1 MDLPSAVLLVVLV
14 ALGVMIVIVLEHRLS
29 RIRRR
34 SRTTAPDAA
43 EPRPDPIA
51 EIADQPFE
59 QPFSEPSGEP
69 LDESPATADEVPQGE
84 EPAATAAEPPF
95 EDRLTHVLMQRDTE
109 LATLTT
115 QRLDPPWLECTFEAT
130 SAFDPYRP
138 LFDRELELLQHPG
151 GTFDQAAFVEQWQ
164 RIFGAGLWIRADPEG
179 HHVSQ
184 FLLHIQPDGTARLR
198 YG

>member
-1 MDLPSAVLLVVLV
+1 MDLPTAVLLVALV
-14 ALGVMIVIVLEHRLS
+14 ALGVMIVIVLEHRLT

-34 SRTTAPDAA
+34 GRSNAA
-43 EPRPDPIA
+43 EAVEGRTDVAGEPDEVRAEAPPAAEDPGASNASIDPIPEVIPVA
-51 EIADQPFE
+51 TTRD
-59 QPFSEPSGEP
+59 PS
-69 LDESPATADEVPQGE
+69 SI
-84 EPAATAAEPPF
+84 
-95 EDRLTHVLMQRDTE
+95 DRLSHVLMQGDVE
-109 LATLTT
+109 LAHLSTV
-115 QRLDPPWLECTFEAT
+115 RLDQPWLDCTFEPT
-130 SAFDPYRP
+130 LAFSQFKP
-138 LFDRELELLQHPG
+138 LFDRELELLEHSA